1 MSEEAVNPEPICE
14 LVVTGPRSSAM
25 QRMVETLIGERLV
38 ACGQRTDWVQST
50 FTWNGEL
57 EHQPEER
64 VRLHTR
70 TSLVPTIV
78 ERVDELHP
86 YEVPC
91 VIAMPIVA
99 AGPAY
104 HRWVI
109 TETVAPTGA

>member
-1 MSEEAVNPEPICE
+1 MDEDVNPEPICE

-25 QRMVETLIGERLV
+25 QRMIETLITERLV

-50 FTWNGEL
+50 FQWQGEI

-64 VRLHTR
+64 VRFHTR
-70 TSLVPTIV
+70 TTLVPTIA
-78 ERVDELHP
+78 ERVAELHP

-91 VIAMPIVA
+91 VIALPIVVA
-99 AGPAY
+99 NPAY

-109 TETVAPTGA
+109 AETVDTKTA